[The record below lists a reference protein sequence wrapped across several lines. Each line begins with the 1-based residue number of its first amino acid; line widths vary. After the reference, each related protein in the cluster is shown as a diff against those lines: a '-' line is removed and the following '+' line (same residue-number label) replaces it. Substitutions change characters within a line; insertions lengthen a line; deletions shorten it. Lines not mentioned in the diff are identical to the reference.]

1 MFVIVRPCSSLFVLV
16 RPCSALFDVEQR
28 RDQPN
33 MDEVGC
39 GGGDL
44 LSGVEQNREDDYKL
58 HQQEDLRPTNT
69 LDPSDLHNTEGNL

>member
-1 MFVIVRPCSSLFVLV
+1 MIIFHVRPCSTLFGLV
-16 RPCSALFDVEQR
+16 RRRTKTGSAEHGR
-28 RDQPN
+28 GR
-33 MDEVGC
+33 MW
-39 GGGDL
+39 GDL